1 MRKRISRPGRWVLM
15 VGGIATG
22 PAWAAQPATDR
33 VALSCS
39 DAKQVAASSNLVPMP
54 ARELRG
60 YLRADGTP
68 QQITSAYRLSGPCA
82 SQVSGYNGDLL
93 GFSAGVVLNINE
105 GRLRPLDTRGR
116 EALYSRLA
124 PAAAQAR
131 GPAPVLLQRAQCPH
145 GLASAEVAAEPDA
158 QITRLMLV
166 KTLPNSDVP
175 RRSEWG
181 SVPGTVRAMSFLP
194 HPDTAG
200 GRLAIATEVDGE
212 VQLVS
217 MDFVPASRLPLLSCP
232 LRLGRP
238 AARIP

>member
-1 MRKRISRPGRWVLM
+1 MRKRISRPGLWVLM

-105 GRLRPLDTRGR
+105 GRLRPLDRSGPIRSKRRTQRLRPSG
-116 EALYSRLA
+116 SRA
-124 PAAAQAR
+124 
-131 GPAPVLLQRAQCPH
+131 
-145 GLASAEVAAEPDA
+145 ASAFLR
-158 QITRLMLV
+158 QT
-166 KTLPNSDVP
+166 KG
-175 RRSEWG
+175 RS
-181 SVPGTVRAMSFLP
+181 
-194 HPDTAG
+194 
-200 GRLAIATEVDGE
+200 
-212 VQLVS
+212 
-217 MDFVPASRLPLLSCP
+217 
-232 LRLGRP
+232 
-238 AARIP
+238 